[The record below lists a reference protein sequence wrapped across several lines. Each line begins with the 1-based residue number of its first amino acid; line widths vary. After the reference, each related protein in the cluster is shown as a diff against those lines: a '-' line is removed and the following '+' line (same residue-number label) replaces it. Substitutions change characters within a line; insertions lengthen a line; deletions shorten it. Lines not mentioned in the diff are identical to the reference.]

1 LNERLVL
8 GYEQGLTTA
17 ASVFKVTLNLSRFW
31 AVAVHTGAVNGS
43 TLLYNR
49 RFD

>member
-1 LNERLVL
+1 LSERIVL
-8 GYEQGLTTA
+8 GYEQGLTSA

-31 AVAVHTGAVNGS
+31 SVAVHTGAVNGA
-43 TLLYNR
+43 TLLYNK